1 MRPRASPAKVRSG
14 FAPGDA
20 ERQKRERFIEIETA
34 PTIDVMPKRVSFTGF
49 GKADRVS
56 VGFPR
61 RFGLWRGPGS
71 GTAPRVAFDMS
82 GGATNRPI

>member
-20 ERQKRERFIEIETA
+20 ERQKSERFIE
-34 PTIDVMPKRVSFTGF
+34 IDVMPKRVSFTGF